1 MEILRYECNSC
12 GSEFQLEYDI
22 MSTEDDPKFCPFC
35 AEYLLINFDEDIEND
50 DYEDEDESFID
61 RNSDDESE
69 DDY

>member
-50 DYEDEDESFID
+50 DEFEESFEEIKD
-61 RNSDDESE
+61 FDDSE